1 MHPPLFQSHPLCKTE
16 VDALVACHEEN
27 PVMKFFNACGD
38 IKTALD
44 LCFREEKKL
53 RKKLNPKVS
62 ASLPSALKMKGTL
75 GSSSSTDGNTS
86 SSSSTNDH
94 E

>member
-16 VDALVACHEEN
+16 VDALVACHEEY
-27 PVMKFFNACGD
+27 PILKFFNACGD
-38 IKTALD
+38 IKIALD

-62 ASLPSALKMKGTL
+62 TNLPSALKMKGTL
-75 GSSSSTDGNTS
+75 GPNIPSDSSKSSSTV
-86 SSSSTNDH
+86 SST